1 MTYHPPDC
9 SQLGRVKGFGISK
22 VHHCLLQTQKMSNGS
37 LDVRLWFYT
46 KRGNSINTEAA
57 NPSNETAY
65 TKMIDWSDL
74 SVKIKCYDVSFVEIR
89 QNAMQAWGGFSFF
102 PFQV

>member
-1 MTYHPPDC
+1 
-9 SQLGRVKGFGISK
+9 
-22 VHHCLLQTQKMSNGS
+22 MSNGS

-74 SVKIKCYDVSFVEIR
+74 SVKIKCYDVSFVEI
-89 QNAMQAWGGFSFF
+89 
-102 PFQV
+102 